1 MAMIEFSQE
10 WKSGFPIDTVS
21 KAPLL
26 LSKQASE
33 SLIGPLIFNP
43 IPESLAHLFTS
54 PALSPP
60 LLNPPPHLSLTRF
73 ISTSTLAD
81 SPLPLST
88 ASSIAFSFGPQD
100 LHFSSPLLAY
110 NRLQFLKC
118 PHDDT
123 VVVFFSTG
131 TNLDRIGFLLL
142 SVKDKSLVATGD
154 QKGGIFTASKSLGSK
169 IVRVL
174 VNPIEDDSF
183 LNGFGIILGS
193 FWNCEFSLFCYGP
206 SFPPRKGSIALE
218 ISKFSSCLYAWD
230 HPSGLMLS
238 GDDCQRGD
246 CLVREQF
253 WKEALPEWTDWQ
265 QKKDIV
271 LGFGVLSN
279 DLSSLLFEPDEFGG
293 FVLIRLMSSGKLE
306 SQRYCASWELVKNI
320 GVAQRDPMLHPE
332 DNLLYFMG
340 DEEYKV
346 PRKFKY
352 FELNYL
358 HAHLN
363 GKLSQVL
370 DSNMAKPCECPHEK
384 ELFSLEFHEV
394 LCKKLKIC
402 GFGRFRTSPAI
413 TVTFNDINLPTSIHE
428 VALRRMWAELPMEFL
443 QLAFSSYSEF
453 HEVLLDQKRVAL
465 EFSVVPELPQLPP
478 FFLRK
483 PSNHS
488 NRCSRKVQSSD
499 ALVGPA
505 LPLPILSTLHE
516 LRNGCPN
523 SQEET
528 GGFSSESELSVRCN
542 EVMQVAKEVAVSDST
557 TKLQDDNAIS
567 LDDDRD
573 DFLDHSE
580 KPKSFLLYHPTAC
593 QLSFQ
598 VHKEDN
604 CVYQDDTFASMIT
617 KVHEKQSPHPEK
629 VETFK
634 LEFFDDLCPIDLKF
648 DAREVKFSSQESK
661 ISNLLKKNFS
671 KWQEEFTP
679 YREFCS
685 QFTSPRDK
693 MA

>member
-1 MAMIEFSQE
+1 
-10 WKSGFPIDTVS
+10 
-21 KAPLL
+21 
-26 LSKQASE
+26 
-33 SLIGPLIFNP
+33 
-43 IPESLAHLFTS
+43 
-54 PALSPP
+54 
-60 LLNPPPHLSLTRF
+60 
-73 ISTSTLAD
+73 
-81 SPLPLST
+81 
-88 ASSIAFSFGPQD
+88 
-100 LHFSSPLLAY
+100 
-110 NRLQFLKC
+110 
-118 PHDDT
+118 
-123 VVVFFSTG
+123 
-131 TNLDRIGFLLL
+131 
-142 SVKDKSLVATGD
+142 
-154 QKGGIFTASKSLGSK
+154 
-169 IVRVL
+169 
-174 VNPIEDDSF
+174 
-183 LNGFGIILGS
+183 
-193 FWNCEFSLFCYGP
+193 
-206 SFPPRKGSIALE
+206 
-218 ISKFSSCLYAWD
+218 
-230 HPSGLMLS
+230 
-238 GDDCQRGD
+238 
-246 CLVREQF
+246 
-253 WKEALPEWTDWQ
+253 
-265 QKKDIV
+265 

-320 GVAQRDPMLHPE
+320 EVAQRDPMLHSE

-363 GKLSQVL
+363 GNLSQVL

-402 GFGRFRTSPAI
+402 GFGQFRTSPAI

-443 QLAFSSYSEF
+443 QLAFSSYSEL

-488 NRCSRKVQSSD
+488 NRCLRKVQSSD

-604 CVYQDDTFASMIT
+604 CVYQNDKFASMIT

-685 QFTSPRDK
+685 RFTSPRDK